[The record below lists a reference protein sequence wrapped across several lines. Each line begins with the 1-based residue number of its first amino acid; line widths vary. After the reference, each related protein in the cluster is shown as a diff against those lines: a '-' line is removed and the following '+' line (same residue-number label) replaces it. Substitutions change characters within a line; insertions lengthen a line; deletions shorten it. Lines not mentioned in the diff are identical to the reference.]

1 MIIKLDDFILKEFDI
16 NDKNDL
22 IFLDKLIKSNNSE
35 LFCRDIK
42 KYILTN
48 IERRR
53 EDGITNSYI
62 CIKDNEDIGLASVN
76 YHPKEDKF
84 DEEIEIGLILLD
96 NTRGKGYGTIIEREL
111 SEKLLEMYP
120 RFNMIVGR
128 IDKDNLPS
136 LKAVQK
142 AGFEYVSSNEK
153 YNSDEYVFRR

>member
-62 CIKDNEDIGLASVN
+62 CIK
-76 YHPKEDKF
+76 
-84 DEEIEIGLILLD
+84 D

>member
-1 MIIKLDDFILKEFDI
+1 MTIKLDNFILKEFDI

-42 KYILTN
+42 KFILTN
-48 IERRR
+48 IDRRK
-53 EDGITNSYI
+53 EDSITNSYI
-62 CIKDNEDIGLASVN
+62 CFKDNEDIGLATVN

-84 DEEIEIGLILLD
+84 NEEIEIGLILLD
-96 NTRGKGYGTIIEREL
+96 CARGKGYGSIIERKL

-120 RFNMIVGR
+120 RFNMVVGR

-136 LKAVQK
+136 LKAVQN